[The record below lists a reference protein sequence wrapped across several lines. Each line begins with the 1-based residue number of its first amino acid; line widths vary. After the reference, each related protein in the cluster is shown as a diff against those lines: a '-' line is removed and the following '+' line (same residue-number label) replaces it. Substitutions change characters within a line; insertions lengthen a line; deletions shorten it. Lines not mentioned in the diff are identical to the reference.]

1 MIVTYAFVLLLTV
14 PSWGGEG
21 RTTSEWPTLEG
32 CRAARR
38 AVWTQLETS
47 GTRYTLT
54 ECERVVKPERV
65 PTPTILER

>member
-1 MIVTYAFVLLLTV
+1 MLVTYAFVLLLTI

-38 AVWTQLETS
+38 AVWTQLETT

-54 ECERVVKPERV
+54 ECERVAKPERV
-65 PTPTILER
+65 PTPAILER

>member
-1 MIVTYAFVLLLTV
+1 MSITYAFVLLLTV

-32 CRAARR
+32 CRNARR

-54 ECERVVKPERV
+54 ECERVAKPERV
-65 PTPTILER
+65 PIPTILER